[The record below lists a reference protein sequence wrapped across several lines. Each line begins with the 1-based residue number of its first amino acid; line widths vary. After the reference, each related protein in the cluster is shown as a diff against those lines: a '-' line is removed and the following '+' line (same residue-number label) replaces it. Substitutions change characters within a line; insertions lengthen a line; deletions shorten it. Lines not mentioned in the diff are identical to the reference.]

1 MTIVPMDLSIIIPTF
16 NERNNV
22 RILTR
27 KITSL
32 FQKRAFSYE
41 LIFVDDSLDDTPTI
55 LEELCQQY
63 KTVKYIHRSNERG
76 LASAVVNGFL
86 HSQGT
91 HIIVMDADLQHPPEL
106 LPLMVKRLETCDLV
120 IPSRFISGGS
130 DGGLNILRK
139 LVSGVAR
146 GIGYLFIKKLRCI
159 SDSTSGYFGFK
170 RDVIAQA
177 DLNPIGWKILIEILV
192 KGNYQTVHEIPYSF
206 VAREAGQSKM
216 NFIEQWNYLKHIGKL
231 MMYYPKH
238 RRFYLFCMIGTL
250 GVFVNLVCLYIFLN
264 FLSMDELA
272 SSVNSSC
279 IAMIHNFLWN
289 HKVTWKECRQQV
301 LWKRMMQFPQFVL
314 ICSLGVAI
322 ITLFTQIFFSLGW
335 NIYVGQLTG
344 IAVSTLWNFS
354 ANSRWT
360 WSTDP
365 ETIHGKEKLIVT
377 QELATK
383 KGFTT

>member
-1 MTIVPMDLSIIIPTF
+1 MDLSIIIPTF

-22 RILTR
+22 TILAS

-32 FQKRAFSYE
+32 FGENLLSYE
-41 LIFVDDSLDDTPTI
+41 IVFVDDSQDDTPII

-63 KTVKYIHRSNERG
+63 KNIKYIHRNNERG

-86 HSQGT
+86 HSQGN

-106 LPLMVKRLETCDLV
+106 LPLMMKRLETCEIV
-120 IPSRFISGGS
+120 IPSRFIPGGS

-139 LVSGVAR
+139 LVSGIAR
-146 GIGYLFIKKLRCI
+146 GIGYIFIKKLRCI

-170 RDVIAQA
+170 RSVIEQV

-216 NFIEQWNYLKHIGKL
+216 NFTEQWNYLKHIGKL
-231 MMYYPKH
+231 MMYYPEH
-238 RRFYLFCMIGTL
+238 RRFYTFCTIGTL
-250 GVFVNLVCLYIFLN
+250 GVFVNLACLYIFLN
-264 FLSMDELA
+264 FLAMEELI

-279 IAMIHNFLWN
+279 IAMIHNFIWN
-289 HKVTWKECRQQV
+289 HNVTWKGYKQQV
-301 LWKRMMQFPQFVL
+301 LWKRMIQFPQFAL
-314 ICSLGVAI
+314 ISSLGIAI
-322 ITLFTQIFFSLGW
+322 ITLFTQAFLFLGW
-335 NIYVGQLTG
+335 SIYGGQLAG

-354 ANSRWT
+354 ANNKWT
-360 WSTDP
+360 WSAAYP
-365 ETIHGKEKLIVT
+365 ETNHAKGKLIVT
-377 QELATK
+377 QELADK
-383 KGFTT
+383 ESSVQVEF

>member
-1 MTIVPMDLSIIIPTF
+1 MDLSIIIPTF

-22 RILTR
+22 RILAA

-32 FQKRAFSYE
+32 FQEKHFSYE
-41 LIFVDDSLDDTPTI
+41 IIFVDDSQDDTPII
-55 LEELCQQY
+55 LEEVCQQY
-63 KTVKYIHRSNERG
+63 KNVKYIHRNNERG

-86 HSQGT
+86 HSQGN

-106 LPLMVKRLETCDLV
+106 LPLMMKRLAKCDIV
-120 IPSRFISGGS
+120 IPSRFTPGGS
-130 DGGLNILRK
+130 DGGLNVLRK

-170 RDVIAQA
+170 RSVIEQV

-216 NFIEQWNYLKHIGKL
+216 NFTEQWNYLKHIGKL
-231 MMYYPKH
+231 MMYSPDH
-238 RRFYLFCMIGTL
+238 RRFYTFCMIGTL
-250 GVFVNLVCLYIFLN
+250 GVLVNLVCFYMFLN
-264 FLSMDELA
+264 FLAMEELI

-289 HKVTWKECRQQV
+289 HKVTWKGHKQQV
-301 LWKRMMQFPQFVL
+301 LWKRMMQFPQFAL
-314 ICSLGVAI
+314 ICSLGIAI
-322 ITLFTQIFFSLGW
+322 ITLSTQTFYFLGW
-335 NIYVGQLTG
+335 NIYAGQLTG

-354 ANSRWT
+354 ANSKWT
-360 WSTDP
+360 WSAAHP
-365 ETIHGKEKLIVT
+365 ETSHDKGKLIVT
-377 QELATK
+377 QELDTK
-383 KGFTT
+383 EGFVQVEF

>member
-1 MTIVPMDLSIIIPTF
+1 MDLSIIVPTF

-22 RILTR
+22 RILAS

-32 FQKRAFSYE
+32 FGEKLLSYE
-41 LIFVDDSLDDTPTI
+41 IIFVDDSLDDTPII
-55 LEELCQQY
+55 LEEVCQQY
-63 KTVKYIHRSNERG
+63 KNVKYIHRNNERG

-86 HSQGT
+86 HSQGN

-106 LPLMVKRLETCDLV
+106 LPLMIKRLETCEIV
-120 IPSRFISGGS
+120 IPSRFIPGGS

-139 LVSGVAR
+139 IVSAIAR
-146 GIGYLFIKKLRCI
+146 GIGYIFIKKLRCI

-170 RDVIAQA
+170 RSVIEQV

-206 VAREAGQSKM
+206 VVREAEQSKM

-231 MMYYPKH
+231 MMYYPEH
-238 RRFYLFCMIGTL
+238 RRFYSFCMIGTL
-250 GVFVNLVCLYIFLN
+250 GVFVNLACLYIFLN
-264 FLSMDELA
+264 FLAMEELV

-289 HKVTWKECRQQV
+289 HNVTWKGYKQQV
-301 LWKRMMQFPQFVL
+301 LWKRMIQFPQFAL
-314 ICSLGVAI
+314 ICSLGIAI
-322 ITLFTQIFFSLGW
+322 ITLFTQVFFFLGW
-335 NIYVGQLTG
+335 NIYGGQLTG

-354 ANSRWT
+354 ANSKWT
-360 WSTDP
+360 WSAAYP
-365 ETIHGKEKLIVT
+365 EINPDKGKLIVT
-377 QELATK
+377 QELADK
-383 KGFTT
+383 ESFVQVEF